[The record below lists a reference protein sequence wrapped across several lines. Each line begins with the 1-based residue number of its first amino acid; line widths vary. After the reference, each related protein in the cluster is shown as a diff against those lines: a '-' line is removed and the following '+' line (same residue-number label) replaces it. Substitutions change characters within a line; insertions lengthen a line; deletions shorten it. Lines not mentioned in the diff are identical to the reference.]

1 LLKGNKMKIQN
12 KKTFDKKL
20 KQFISDNPNTEFTY
34 CHKCGHLLESDI
46 CDDCGYDNWK
56 ERD

>member
-1 LLKGNKMKIQN
+1 MKIQN

-56 ERD
+56 E